1 MDNED
6 TNLIELFAEI
16 VAGLLLFPVLYIFAV
31 LMFSL

>member
-16 VAGLLLFPVLYIFAV
+16 VVGLLMFPVLYIFAV
-31 LMFSL
+31 IMFSL